1 LEKVTN
7 KSVTTDSE
15 YNKQSKNMEIKGKV
29 IDLLNEQRGDGQR
42 AWRKRDFVIE
52 TQEQYPKKV
61 CISLWGDKIDSAN
74 LKIGEEITVSINIE
88 SREFKGKW
96 YTNVKAW
103 KIDKGSESNAPTSGG
118 GEFPPPQPMDIVED
132 DNEPL
137 PF

>member
-1 LEKVTN
+1 
-7 KSVTTDSE
+7 
-15 YNKQSKNMEIKGKV
+15 MEIKGKV

-74 LKIGEEITVSINIE
+74 LKIGEEVTVSINIE

-103 KIDKGSESNAPTSGG
+103 KIEKGSESKAPTSGG
-118 GEFPPPQPMDIVED
+118 GDFPPPQPMDIVED